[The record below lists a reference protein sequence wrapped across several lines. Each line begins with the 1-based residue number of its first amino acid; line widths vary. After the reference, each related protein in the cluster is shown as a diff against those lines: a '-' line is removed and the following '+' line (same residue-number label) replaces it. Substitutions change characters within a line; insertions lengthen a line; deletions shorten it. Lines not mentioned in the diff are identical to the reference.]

1 MSERRQNTFQSFWKS
16 TAYTFQRTGRV
27 LRSSPKCGRKGF
39 RPAAVLESGLKGL
52 EELEGLE
59 KLNGNEEL
67 AELEELKGFEQL
79 NGLEKDTDLIDKEV
93 LQRQNDT
100 SEDEDS
106 TKSSQAV
113 QVGIC
118 IYLSPSY
125 FFHSA

>member
-1 MSERRQNTFQSFWKS
+1 M
-16 TAYTFQRTGRV
+16 
-27 LRSSPKCGRKGF
+27 
-39 RPAAVLESGLKGL
+39 LESGLKGL

-59 KLNGNEEL
+59 GP
-67 AELEELKGFEQL
+67 
-79 NGLEKDTDLIDKEV
+79 NGLEKDTDLIDEEV